1 MFVSP
6 LFCLAAKTASKQ
18 NLNDYMR
25 DQGETSRGISPE
37 SMEHH
42 TCDDSVRL
50 ASMGAR

>member
-6 LFCLAAKTASKQ
+6 LFCLAAKSAGKQ

-25 DQGETSRGISPE
+25 DQCETSRGVSPE

-42 TCDDSVRL
+42 TCGESVRL